1 MNTNINLTTEFT
13 LRREDGTKAVYCYS
27 DLLDLYIKFNSLNA
41 RLDEIGVK
49 ESKGYDY
56 FYQLIELAKDL
67 LADYKN
73 ADEFNRYTMDAA
85 TRLRDKR
92 FVAIAMDHFHVTED
106 VDRDELFLKV
116 IDWLDGLDDNNLIFR
131 PVHKSVI
138 KNLAMIVHCRC
149 ERICHFI

>member
-13 LRREDGTKAVYCYS
+13 LRREDGTKEVYCYS

-49 ESKGYDY
+49 ESKSYDY
-56 FYQLIELAKDL
+56 FYQMVELTKDL

-73 ADEFNRYTMDAA
+73 ANEFHRYTMDAA
-85 TRLRDKR
+85 SRMSDEK
-92 FVAIAMDHFHVTED
+92 FIAIAMDRFHVTAD
-106 VDRDELFLKV
+106 VDRDELFLKI
-116 IDWLDGLDDNNLIFR
+116 IDWLDGLNDANLIFR

-138 KNLAMIVHCRC
+138 KNLAMIIHYHCKNIR
-149 ERICHFI
+149 HFI

>member
-1 MNTNINLTTEFT
+1 M
-13 LRREDGTKAVYCYS
+13 
-27 DLLDLYIKFNSLNA
+27 DLYIKFNGLNA

-49 ESKGYDY
+49 ESKSYDY
-56 FYQLIELAKDL
+56 FYQMVELTKEL

-73 ADEFNRYTMDAA
+73 ADMFNRCTMDTASKM
-85 TRLRDKR
+85 LDKK
-92 FVAIAMDHFHVTED
+92 FIAIAMDRFHVTAD

-116 IDWLDGLDDNNLIFR
+116 IDWLDSLNDANLIFR

-138 KNLAMIVHCRC
+138 KNLAMIIHCRC

>member
-13 LRREDGTKAVYCYS
+13 LRREDGTKDVYCYS
-27 DLLDLYIKFNSLNA
+27 DLLDLYIKFNSLNTH
-41 RLDEIGVK
+41 LDEIGAK
-49 ESKGYDY
+49 ESNGYDY
-56 FYQLIELAKDL
+56 FYQMAELAKDL

-85 TRLRDKR
+85 SRVYDKR

-138 KNLAMIVHCRC
+138 KNLVTIIHCRC
-149 ERICHFI
+149 KNIHHFI